1 MNRWRYPQRTAGGAN
16 TDYLATIDE
25 WDLPGIVG
33 EIRRRFAAAI
43 DGGEGLKKL
52 AVGDWSALLAKGT
65 MPDAY
70 RPTVWDVVVRDA
82 IEFASSGER
91 GLAEPEDAFELE
103 ATSPAL
109 GTAGEFRAWTPAD
122 DEAVT
127 DADAPVLHAA
137 RLYRALLDFHAA
149 DAERTAFLA
158 ADLDRILWAASVA
171 VDAGDVT
178 ATDRKAD
185 ALEAFTAA
193 AGDHGV
199 VHVERR
205 LAAAVLR
212 VRGTDECARC
222 QDNGL
227 ERTLPSAR
235 QGPTAGEGWIC
246 VRHVRLAL
254 SR

>member
-1 MNRWRYPQRTAGGAN
+1 MTGEPIALNRVGRGVRGDDREAG
-16 TDYLATIDE
+16 DPDE
-25 WDLPGIVG
+25 
-33 EIRRRFAAAI
+33 R
-43 DGGEGLKKL
+43 GLH
-52 AVGDWSALLAKGT
+52 
-65 MPDAY
+65 
-70 RPTVWDVVVRDA
+70 DVVGLAEAGVVAGDHPVGSRFERLGLEHGHGHVVVPRA

-109 GTAGEFRAWTPAD
+109 GTAAEFRAWTPAD

-149 DAERTAFLA
+149 DADRTAFLA

-193 AGDHGV
+193 AGDH
-199 VHVERR
+199 EIAA
-205 LAAAVLR
+205 LAAHALA
-212 VRGTDECARC
+212 EIAREH
-222 QDNGL
+222 DD
-227 ERTLPSAR
+227 LPRAR
-235 QGPTAGEGWIC
+235 AIATRCCSPPESSLG
-246 VRHVRLAL
+246 R
-254 SR
+254 